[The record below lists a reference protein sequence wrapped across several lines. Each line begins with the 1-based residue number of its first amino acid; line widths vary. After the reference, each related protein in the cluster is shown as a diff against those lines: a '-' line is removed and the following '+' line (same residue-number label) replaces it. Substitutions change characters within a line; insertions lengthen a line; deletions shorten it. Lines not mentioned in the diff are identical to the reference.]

1 MPRFKLIVAKDQEK
15 TATSEWKKCRNA
27 TIACNKMEDKTVS
40 YISSCKTGSSA
51 LKTKL
56 VSLYKASDYVT
67 KSKSKSSSATSSSS
81 SRAIS
86 RVTLTYTAFTINT
99 SDTSAISNSSFF
111 VNCVSWLVL
120 ASEEFSSDVDDM
132 GDNTTIRL
140 IILKIVSLLSS

>member
-1 MPRFKLIVAKDQEK
+1 
-15 TATSEWKKCRNA
+15 
-27 TIACNKMEDKTVS
+27 MEDKTVS

-67 KSKSKSSSATSSSS
+67 KSKSKSSSATSSS

-140 IILKIVSLLSS
+140 IILQIIS

>member
-1 MPRFKLIVAKDQEK
+1 
-15 TATSEWKKCRNA
+15 
-27 TIACNKMEDKTVS
+27 MEDKTVS

-67 KSKSKSSSATSSSS
+67 KSKSKSSSATSSS

-140 IILKIVSLLSS
+140 IILQIVALLSS

>member
-1 MPRFKLIVAKDQEK
+1 
-15 TATSEWKKCRNA
+15 
-27 TIACNKMEDKTVS
+27 MEDKTVS

-81 SRAIS
+81 SRAVS

-140 IILKIVSLLSS
+140 IILQIISQLSS